1 VNVIDTAINYR
12 CQRSERS
19 VGQALRQL
27 ASQGFPR
34 EQIVVATKGGFIPFD
49 GEPPANPKAY
59 LQEAFVRNGVLQPAE
74 LVAGCHAMTP
84 NYLENQIE
92 LSLANLG
99 LECIDIYYLHNPET
113 QLSEVPRP
121 EFHRRLRS
129 AFEFLEGAVGQR
141 KIRFY
146 GTATWN
152 GYRQPPEAEDHLSLE
167 AIVGLA
173 REAAGEHHHFRFLQ
187 LPYSLAMSEAFT
199 EWNQK
204 VGEKTVSL
212 LRAAQELGVAVMS
225 SATIHQGRLSR
236 GLPDW
241 LGSVLTG
248 FTSDT
253 QRAIQFARSTPG
265 LTTAL
270 VGMKQRGHVEENLAV
285 ARQPPA
291 APEDFLR
298 LFEVEK

>member
-1 VNVIDTAINYR
+1 
-12 CQRSERS
+12 
-19 VGQALRQL
+19 
-27 ASQGFPR
+27 
-34 EQIVVATKGGFIPFD
+34 
-49 GEPPANPKAY
+49 
-59 LQEAFVRNGVLQPAE
+59 
-74 LVAGCHAMTP
+74 MTP

-204 VGEKTVSL
+204 VGEKTASL